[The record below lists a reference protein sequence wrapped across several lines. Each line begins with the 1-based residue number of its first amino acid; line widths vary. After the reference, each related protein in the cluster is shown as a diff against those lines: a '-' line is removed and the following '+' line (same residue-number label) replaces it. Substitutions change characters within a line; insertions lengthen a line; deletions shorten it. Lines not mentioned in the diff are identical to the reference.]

1 MFLFLF
7 FPEQICM
14 NQTCVK
20 LSPYLDNSRCP
31 SNHIGLE
38 CSGRGDCSNVNVCHC
53 HRGFEGPD
61 CSVKSLEPITTPS
74 PITPAPAGNHSSPQA
89 DANAKVKTTKK
100 GSLEDSSN
108 TIILVFGMVSVVGG
122 VFILFAGIA
131 LCYRRS
137 SVPKFEPAYPNFNP
151 KSFPKIPQTQPPPAP
166 GAVAQP
172 APQPPQLN
180 HEDFDN
186 RILSFTQLPAYR

>member
-1 MFLFLF
+1 
-7 FPEQICM
+7 M
-14 NQTCVK
+14 NQTCVR
-20 LSPYLDNSRCP
+20 LAPFLDNSRCP
-31 SNHIGLE
+31 SNHVGLE

-53 HRGFEGPD
+53 QRGYEGSD
-61 CSVKSLEPITTPS
+61 CSTKSREPITTPA
-74 PITPAPAGNHSSPQA
+74 PLTPAPSGNHSTHQSA
-89 DANAKVKTTKK
+89 ASDANNKVKTTKK

-137 SVPKFEPAYPNFNP
+137 SVPKFEPAYPPFNP
-151 KSFPKIPQTQPPPAP
+151 KSFPKLPQPQPPTAT
-166 GAVAQP
+166 AAAQP
-172 APQPPQLN
+172 VPQPPQLN
-180 HEDFDN
+180 HEEFDN

>member
-1 MFLFLF
+1 
-7 FPEQICM
+7 M

-20 LSPYLDNSRCP
+20 LPSFPDNSRCP
-31 SNHIGLE
+31 SNHVGLE

-53 HRGFEGPD
+53 HRGYEGPD
-61 CSVKSLEPITTPS
+61 CSQKSLEPITTPP
-74 PITPAPAGNHSSPQA
+74 PITQKPPHGNQSSPQA

-137 SVPKFEPAYPNFNP
+137 SVPKFEPAYPPFNP
-151 KSFPKIPQTQPPPAP
+151 KGFPKLPQPQQPANNS
-166 GAVAQP
+166 AAQP
-172 APQPPQLN
+172 AAPPPQH
-180 HEDFDN
+180 HEEFDN